1 MPRACWVFLLL
12 LTPPLP
18 AADYSFCFLKNG
30 SQAGQ
35 HDKTRLAELG
45 AAHMRHINAMY
56 EAKALDGAGPV
67 AQWPG
72 TRGIFLFSVPLPEA
86 EKLGN
91 QDPMVRSGEMRLECY
106 PWQGPRRI
114 GQRYRELA
122 TQPGFQNRMARRV
135 VVLLPE
141 TKALDRTLA
150 AGPLSAGP
158 YKFLAVLDR
167 EDIDAVRA
175 EVPGA
180 QVFLWFHDVQIW
192 EGIS

>member
-1 MPRACWVFLLL
+1 MPRTCWVFLLL
-12 LTPPLP
+12 LAPSAF

-30 SQAGQ
+30 PQAGQ
-35 HDKTRLAELG
+35 QDKNRLAELG
-45 AAHMRHINAMY
+45 AAHMKHINAMY

-72 TRGIFLFSVPLPEA
+72 TRGIFLFVVPLAEA

-91 QDPMVRSGEMRLECY
+91 QDPMVRSGEMRLECHR
-106 PWQGPRRI
+106 WQGPGRI

-122 TQPGFQNRMARRV
+122 AQPGFQNKMGRRV
-135 VVLLPE
+135 VVMLPE
-141 TKALDRTLA
+141 AKALDRILA
-150 AGPLSAGP
+150 AGPLSAGA
-158 YKFLAVLDR
+158 YRFLAVLDR
-167 EDIDAVRA
+167 EDIEAVRA
-175 EVPGA
+175 EMPGA